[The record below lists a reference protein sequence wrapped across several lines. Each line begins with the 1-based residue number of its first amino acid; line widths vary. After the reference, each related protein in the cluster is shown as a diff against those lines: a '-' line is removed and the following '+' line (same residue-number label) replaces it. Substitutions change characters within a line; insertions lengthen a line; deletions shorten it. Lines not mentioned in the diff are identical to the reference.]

1 MSEND
6 KTETSDP
13 TTVTVAKTLWSET
26 LIDLLIVSLEKNQ
39 SDDKVRELL
48 KELKQKK
55 FKADYI
61 IGKIRKALGEKE
73 ANRVKL
79 LLGKL

>member
-1 MSEND
+1 MIEND
-6 KTETSDP
+6 DATQKTI
-13 TTVTVAKTLWSET
+13 AKTLWSET
-26 LIDLLIVSLEKNQ
+26 LIDLLIISLEKNL
-39 SDDKVRELL
+39 SDEKVTELL

-55 FKADYI
+55 FKRDYI
-61 IGKIRKALGEKE
+61 IGKIKKALGEKE

>member
-1 MSEND
+1 MIEND
-6 KTETSDP
+6 DATQKTI
-13 TTVTVAKTLWSET
+13 AKPLWSET
-26 LIDLLIVSLEKNQ
+26 LIDLLIISLEKNL
-39 SDDKVRELL
+39 SDEKVTELL

-55 FKADYI
+55 FKRDYI
-61 IGKIRKALGEKE
+61 IGKIKKALGEKE